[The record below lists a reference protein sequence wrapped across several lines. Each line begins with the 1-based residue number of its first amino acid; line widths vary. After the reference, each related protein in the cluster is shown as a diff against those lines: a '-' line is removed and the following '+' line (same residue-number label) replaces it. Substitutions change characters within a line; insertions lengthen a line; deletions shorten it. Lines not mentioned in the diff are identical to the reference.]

1 MSFLIAVVVSVFCF
15 FLGKTS
21 AKIENSVL
29 FRDQLILL
37 IDAIIKVDKLLAFK
51 GQSIKDLR
59 IEQVVQK
66 VQEQLDLKTHE

>member
-1 MSFLIAVVVSVFCF
+1 MSVLATVIVCVFSF
-15 FLGKTS
+15 FVGKT
-21 AKIENSVL
+21 AARIENSFL

-37 IDAIIKVDKLLAFK
+37 IDALIKVDKLLAFK

-66 VQEQLDLKTHE
+66 VQEQLDLKQHE

>member
-1 MSFLIAVVVSVFCF
+1 MSFLITVGVCAFSF
-15 FLGKTS
+15 FLGKTF
-21 AKIENSVL
+21 ARVENSQL

-37 IDAIIKVDKLLAFK
+37 IDAIIKVDRLLAFK

-66 VQEQLDLKTHE
+66 VKEQLDLKQNE